1 MKNYLANFILD
12 TRKHQDSMESLFE
25 HIKAGIT
32 IAGGEVQDLKD
43 LGTKE
48 FVRVTDRK
56 FPSGSYLQV
65 TFKAAPGGPAA
76 VQERFRLDKVVNR
89 VLIQAI

>member
-1 MKNYLANFILD
+1 MKNYLATFILD

-25 HIKAGIT
+25 HIKAGIAT
-32 IAGGEVQDLKD
+32 IGGEVQDLKD

-56 FPSGSYLQV
+56 FPSGHYLQV
-65 TFKAAPGGPAA
+65 SFKSEPEGPAA
-76 VQERFRLDKVVNR
+76 LQERFRLDRSVNR
-89 VLIQAI
+89 ILIESL